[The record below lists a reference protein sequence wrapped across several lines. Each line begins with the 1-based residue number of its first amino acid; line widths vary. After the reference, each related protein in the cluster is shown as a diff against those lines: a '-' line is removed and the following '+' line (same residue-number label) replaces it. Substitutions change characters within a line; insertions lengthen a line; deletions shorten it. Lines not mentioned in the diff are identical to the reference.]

1 MKKQEFKKDKNL
13 IIHERHRSLKNMQ
26 TDTSRQYKPFPGE
39 KGLQCDGDK
48 FDYVVEWEIHEE
60 VFEKE

>member
-1 MKKQEFKKDKNL
+1 MKTPDIKKNKSLFIQE
-13 IIHERHRSLKNMQ
+13 HRTKISFRD
-26 TDTSRQYKPFPGE
+26 TDNNRQYKPFPGE

-60 VFEKE
+60 LFEK